1 MSDISSVRHI
11 VVGAALALALS
22 TAAVKAAD
30 QQSFAL
36 VDRGRQLTTAADC
49 MGCHTKPGGKPFA
62 GGVALQTPFGTLVA
76 PNITPDREAG
86 IGDWTDEEFLR
97 AVREGRGRGGKRLYP
112 AMPYPSYTKMS
123 SDDVLAIRAFL
134 KTVDAVPVKIEPN
147 QLPFPFNIR
156 SAMAVWNALNF
167 TPGRLEPDP
176 SKSAEWNRGRYLVDA
191 LGHCGTCHTSKNLL
205 GAEKPDDYLQGSVLQ
220 GWFAPNLTSDPHKG
234 IGALSEQDIVNYLKT
249 GANAKSVA
257 SGPMAE
263 VIEKSTSHMSDE
275 DLKAIAA
282 YLKDRSIA
290 NAAPPARLADSDPR
304 MKAGQAI
311 FKDNCAA
318 CHTEQGRGSA
328 GLFPTFAA
336 SPIIQSDD
344 PTTLIRVVLKGTQG
358 AYSPAAPTAPAMPSF
373 AWRLSDPQVA
383 AVLTYIR
390 NGWGNAAAPVS
401 SGDVASV
408 RASP

>member
-1 MSDISSVRHI
+1 MRRI
-11 VVGAALALALS
+11 VNSAQLGVFAIALS
-22 TAAVKAAD
+22 AAAASAAD

-36 VDRGRQLTTAADC
+36 VERGRQMTTAADC
-49 MGCHTKPGGKPFA
+49 MGCHTKPGGRPFA

-86 IGDWTDEEFLR
+86 IGDWTDEEFIR

-123 SDDVLAIRAFL
+123 TADALAIRAFL

-156 SAMAVWNALNF
+156 LGMAVWNFLNF
-167 TPGRLEPDP
+167 TPGRLEQD
-176 SKSAEWNRGRYLVDA
+176 SAKSAEWNRGRYLVDA
-191 LGHCGTCHTSKNLL
+191 LGHCGTCHTPKNLL
-205 GAEKPDDYLQGSVLQ
+205 GAEKTDGYLQGSVLQ
-220 GWFAPNLTSDPHKG
+220 GWFAPSLTSDARKG
-234 IGALSEQDIVNYLKT
+234 IGALTEQDIVDYLRT
-249 GANAKSVA
+249 GAHSKSIA

-263 VIEKSTSHMSDE
+263 VIEKSTSRMQDDE
-275 DLKAIAA
+275 LKAIAA
-282 YLKDRSIA
+282 YLKDRSTPNPVA
-290 NAAPPARLADSDPR
+290 PARLTENDTR

-318 CHTEQGRGSA
+318 CHTDQGRGSA
-328 GLFPTFAA
+328 GLFPTFTG

-358 AYSPAAPTAPAMPSF
+358 AYSPSAPTTPAMPSF
-373 AWRLSDPQVA
+373 AWRLGDAQVA
-383 AVLTYIR
+383 AVLTYVR
-390 NGWGNAAAPVS
+390 NGWGNSAAPVS
-401 SGDVASV
+401 SADVASV
-408 RASP
+408 RATP